1 MVHRG
6 RRRCLGPTAAIK
18 MGKFKLFA
26 VILAA
31 LLLLVPMKTV
41 SARKL
46 SYHNAAL
53 TPHTSLD
60 GHVVTTKM
68 RQILYDQ
75 MTDPTSAGDGTVKN
89 YQSAKALAALDHPTQ
104 PSSTKDQWPTYLS
117 ATVVIT
123 LGPVDGVMDSA
134 RQAMLSMAVTLFLE
148 KIFAAQT
155 KYDISVRSVGV
166 IEQGLNI
173 IEKTVGDSEP
183 QINRAG
189 DDYREDGGVWG
200 TRNLRNSRHR
210 RSLTSAKSMAVE
222 VESVITAQYYR
233 ADGSSP
239 IISTEQ
245 FAEMLEHV
253 FDKFEVNLVDILKE
267 QESGE
272 DWKRRSPY
280 FESIKFA
287 SIAVRTGGSTKGRM
301 PGGIGISE
309 AGSAGSGGSNKAVG
323 ITALVLSGIAVL
335 VVSLVIYR

>member
-1 MVHRG
+1 MVHRC
-6 RRRCLGPTAAIK
+6 RRGCNGPTATTK
-18 MGKFKLFA
+18 TGTFKTFA
-26 VILAA
+26 VLLAA
-31 LLLLVPMKTV
+31 ILLLAPMKTV

-68 RQILYDQ
+68 RQILRDQ
-75 MTDPTSAGDGTVKN
+75 MTDPTSTENGTVKN
-89 YQSAKALAALDHPTQ
+89 YQSATAGAALDHPTQ

-117 ATVVIT
+117 ATVVIL

-166 IEQGLNI
+166 IEQGLTI
-173 IEKTVGDSEP
+173 VEKALGDSEP

-189 DDYREDGGVWG
+189 DDYRADGGEWG
-200 TRNLRNSRHR
+200 TRNLRSSRHR

-233 ADGSSP
+233 TDGSSP
-239 IISTEQ
+239 IVSTEQ
-245 FAEMLEHV
+245 FAKMLEHV
-253 FDKFEVNLVDILKE
+253 FDEFEVNLVDILKE

-301 PGGIGISE
+301 PGGVGVLE
-309 AGSAGSGGSNKAVG
+309 AGSASSGGANKAVG

-335 VVSLVIYR
+335 VMSAVVYR